1 MSITTNTTY
10 TLISL
15 SSSKPIFA
23 VEEDPTIF
31 GKGDMLEEE
40 VLMQRMAANLH
51 VAPPIYS
58 TVSYNG
64 TDVHLMYRIPGMSLA
79 DFYGV
84 DAIPPKAWEE
94 VRRILQCLWNAG
106 IEYRDITPHNFM
118 IETET
123 GKIWVVDFGDAHR
136 VPVNWVLQKV
146 LGGTN
151 VWNSD
156 YT

>member
-1 MSITTNTTY
+1 MSNTTY
-10 TLISL
+10 TLIPL
-15 SSSKPIFA
+15 STSKSIFA
-23 VEEDPTIF
+23 VEEDPTLF

-40 VLMQRMAANLH
+40 VLMQQIAANLH

-64 TDVHLMYRIPGMSLA
+64 IDVHLMYRIQGMSLA
-79 DFYGV
+79 DFYGADTV
-84 DAIPPKAWEE
+84 PAHAWEE

-106 IEYRDITPHNFM
+106 IEYTDITPYNFM
-118 IETET
+118 IEPVS

-136 VPVNWVLQKV
+136 VPVNWILQKV
-146 LGGTN
+146 LGGAN

-156 YT
+156 YR

>member
-1 MSITTNTTY
+1 MSKTTY
-10 TLISL
+10 TLIPIST
-15 SSSKPIFA
+15 SKPIFA
-23 VEEDPTIF
+23 VEEDPTLF

-40 VLMQRMAANLH
+40 VLMQRIAANLH

-64 TDVHLMYRIPGMSLA
+64 TDVHLMYRIQGMSLA
-79 DFYGV
+79 DFYGADTV
-84 DAIPPKAWEE
+84 PAHAWVE
-94 VRRILQCLWNAG
+94 VRRILQCLWNVG
-106 IEYRDITPHNFM
+106 IEYTDITPYNFM
-118 IETET
+118 IEPVS

-136 VPVNWVLQKV
+136 VPVNWILQKV
-146 LGGTN
+146 LGGAN